1 MSQPNELISR
11 MSRDPRLDAFN
22 AKNKQHLFKE
32 FLWKLMHE
40 AEMDVLKDTLARVKE
55 QDITLAKDARAVNLP
70 NDLIIL
76 TNVRYKDSS
85 SDALAEGLPVKIV
98 PEENLL

>member
-1 MSQPNELISR
+1 MSQPNELVSR

-32 FLWKLMHE
+32 FLWKIIHE
-40 AEMDVLKDTLARVKE
+40 AEMEVLKDTMARVEE

-70 NDLIIL
+70 NDFLIPNTI
-76 TNVRYKDSS
+76 RYKDTS
-85 SDALAEGLPVKIV
+85 SDALAEGLNVKIV
-98 PEENLL
+98 PEEDLL

>member
-1 MSQPNELISR
+1 MAAPNELISR

-22 AKNKQHLFKE
+22 AKNKSLLFKE
-32 FLWKLMHE
+32 FLWKIIHE

-55 QDITLAKDARAVNLP
+55 QDITLDKNARAVNLP
-70 NDLIIL
+70 NDFLIPVS
-76 TNVRYKDSS
+76 VRYKDSS
-85 SDALAEGLPVKIV
+85 SDVLAEGLQVTIV